1 MPRRPALIAAAALA
15 AAGLA
20 LALVLVREHANAFAG
35 GTSFCAINEYVN
47 CDRVATSRYSVVLG
61 LPVAVWGAFG
71 YGLALLLALA
81 GLSPRRRRA
90 GWPAGLLLLVASI
103 CAAAGVVLAGISHL
117 AIGALCLLCSASW
130 LVSFGLLVAAWRAC
144 RPAGAAAALRDDLGL
159 LRERPAQA
167 VGVAVAGLALVAVV
181 AAALPRWWE
190 APPRAAVPPGG
201 AGVAAPPGTGSQ
213 GPTVVV
219 VFSDYLC
226 PACARAHEET
236 RALLAG
242 RTDVQVARRQFPL
255 DSDCNPALSRRMH
268 PGACDLARIGI
279 CAEAQG
285 KLQAAEDL
293 LFANQAAHRPIPEV
307 VRAIGLDQ
315 KKLEAC
321 LASPETEARL
331 RADIEAAVRIGLR
344 ATPTFVVRGTQYQGR
359 LPPEALPPAP
369 AAPPAQGASATQK

>member
-1 MPRRPALIAAAALA
+1 MPRRPALVAAAALA
-15 AAGLA
+15 AVGLA
-20 LALVLVREHANAFAG
+20 LALVLVREHAHAYAG

-47 CDRVATSRYSVVLG
+47 CDRVATSRYAVVLG

-81 GLSPRRRRA
+81 GLSSRRRRA
-90 GWPAGLLLLVASI
+90 GWPAGLLFVVAAI
-103 CAAAGVVLAGISHL
+103 ATAVGVVLAAVSHL
-117 AIGALCLLCSASW
+117 LVGALCLLCSASW
-130 LVSFGLLVAAWRAC
+130 LVSLGLLVAAWRAC
-144 RPAGAAAALRDDLGL
+144 RPAGPAAALRDDLAV
-159 LRERPAQA
+159 LRERPAGA
-167 VGVAVAGLALVAVV
+167 AGVALAGLALVAIV

-190 APPRAAVPPGG
+190 APPRAAAVPP
-201 AGVAAPPGTGSQ
+201 AGTHGAPPAGTGSQ
-213 GPTVVV
+213 GPLVVV

-255 DSDCNPALSRRMH
+255 DSDCNPALQRRMH

-285 KLQAAEDL
+285 KLPAAEDL
-293 LFANQAAHRPIPEV
+293 LFANQAAKRPIPEV

-315 KKLEAC
+315 KQLEAC

-331 RADIEAAVRIGLR
+331 RSDIEAAVRIGLR

-359 LPPEALPPAP
+359 LPPEVLPPP
-369 AAPPAQGASATQK
+369 PSPRAAQQ